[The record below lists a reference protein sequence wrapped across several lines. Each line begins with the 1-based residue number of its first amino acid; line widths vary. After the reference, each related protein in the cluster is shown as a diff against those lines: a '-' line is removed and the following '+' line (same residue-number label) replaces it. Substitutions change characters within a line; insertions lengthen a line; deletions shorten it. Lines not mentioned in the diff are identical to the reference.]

1 MSSIIFDNKKEKQ
14 LLNYSKQKD
23 PPLHLIIKNE
33 LSYGGSKFFINYKI
47 FIESIYELN
56 VKFK

>member
-23 PPLHLIIKNE
+23 PPLHLIKNE